1 MKKKIKRNAMTLLE
15 IMIVIFL
22 IGLIGSVI
30 GYNMKGSLDKGK
42 MFKSEKGAEQI
53 RDILLLE
60 IAQGTPP
67 EVAVSDHER
76 ILRDSGLFK
85 DVDKIL
91 KDGWNQPYEIGLD
104 DDGEIYVRSKQVA
117 KKGSTN

>member
-1 MKKKIKRNAMTLLE
+1 MMKRKVKRKAMTLLE

-42 MFKSEKGAEQI
+42 MFKTEKGAEQI
-53 RDILLLE
+53 RDILMLE
-60 IAQGTPP
+60 VAQGASP
-67 EVAVSDHER
+67 EVVVKEHAR

-91 KDGWNQPYEIGLD
+91 KDGWNQPYDIGLD
-104 DDGEIYVRSKQVA
+104 DDGEIYVRSSRQT
-117 KKGSTN
+117 KKDQ